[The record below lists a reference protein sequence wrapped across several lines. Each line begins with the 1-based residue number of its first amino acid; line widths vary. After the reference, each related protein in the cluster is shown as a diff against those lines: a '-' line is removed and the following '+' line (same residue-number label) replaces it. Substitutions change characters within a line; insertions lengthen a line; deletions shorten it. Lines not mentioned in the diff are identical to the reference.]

1 MCDDLVN
8 DWNLCKTFPG
18 QFRYSNGYF
27 ISFSHSTMKKSRC
40 WSFNPVWY
48 TIHAAISLFVF
59 SIVVGCFFFFLLF
72 FFRMVSTREAK
83 ELFGFRYYVVYINP
97 LFHRLSLCVCWS
109 PLIFCSFSLFSLSVC
124 RLLLLNLFFFSYV
137 SLMLNAHF
145 TNGFSVA
152 IFASRWTLCIL
163 LLLLLFYFTEIIFY
177 RLLWYEFQCASERKK
192 GFCAFV

>member
-1 MCDDLVN
+1 MLVIQSGMIHDTRCN
-8 DWNLCKTFPG
+8 IAFCLL
-18 QFRYSNGYF
+18 Y
-27 ISFSHSTMKKSRC
+27 RC
-40 WSFNPVWY
+40 W
-48 TIHAAISLFVF
+48 L
-59 SIVVGCFFFFLLF
+59 FFFFLLF

-124 RLLLLNLFFFSYV
+124 RLLLMNLFFFSYV

-163 LLLLLFYFTEIIFY
+163 LLLLFLFHWNYILSSSLI
-177 RLLWYEFQCASERKK
+177 RIWVCEREKK
-192 GFCAFV
+192 KAFVHSYKFSLVHI